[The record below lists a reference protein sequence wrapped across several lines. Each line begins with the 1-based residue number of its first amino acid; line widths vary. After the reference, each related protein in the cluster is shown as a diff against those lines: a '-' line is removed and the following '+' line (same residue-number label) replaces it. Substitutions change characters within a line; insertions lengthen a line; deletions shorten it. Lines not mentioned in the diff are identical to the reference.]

1 MIIWKKASTAPG
13 QIMSWQQSLFLL
25 PPTSCPPP
33 GLNKVV
39 IYLKLS
45 FYEQALL
52 WNTEK
57 IKVKRTVYEC
67 VSIKS
72 LIVSNFDIFLLINID
87 Y

>member
-1 MIIWKKASTAPG
+1 MEKGFHSPRTNYVMATEFVSST
-13 QIMSWQQSLFLL
+13 
-25 PPTSCPPP
+25 PTSCPPP

-57 IKVKRTVYEC
+57 IKVKRTIYEC